1 MIQSGRT
8 AHAKDGDIR
17 YRIAL
22 TGPLAVL
29 VLVLMAAMMP
39 AGARAAGCT
48 TTVSSTSA
56 AASAV
61 SSAAPGSV
69 VCLADGSYGRLSLNA
84 SKSAPGVTVQAADPG
99 AATIAGATMAG
110 SYITLA
116 QFRVQGGS
124 VDVQPASTGM
134 TIDHNLMIGNRTNYA
149 VYVCPGTTTVRCN
162 DVSITNNQIQ
172 GSFDEDQIQANLYH
186 DGPDADPYGLL
197 VEGNEFLGNVE
208 WGNHDDVFQSVWG
221 GDNLYFRKNY
231 LHDFGGQGFFV
242 KDQPAR
248 STGSSST
255 TTSSCART
263 SRCDPTSLCP
273 TWQLAAVQIF
283 GPVKNVSIRHNTVW
297 PGSGGG
303 QSWLRGSGWA
313 GPTVFSDN
321 VFANLNSDASGLTT
335 GYAAANNTYC
345 GGSGMPSAGLTSDC
359 NPAFGDAN
367 GNDLRQAN
375 GRGVDWRVADQHYG
389 PGAGTTTP
397 PDTTA
402 PDTTISSGPGG
413 PTIDATPAFGFTST
427 EAGSTFTCRVDAGAW
442 AACTSPWTTAALA
455 DGAHSVSVRARD
467 AAGNTDASPA
477 ARSFTVDTAA
487 PHTTITS
494 QPGAL
499 SLSGSGSV
507 SFTVNESG
515 AGSQCRLDNGAWS
528 ACSSPY
534 QVSGLGVGQHQVDVR
549 SSTPPATSSLRARA
563 PRGPSSSR

>member
-8 AHAKDGDIR
+8 AHAKDGAIR
-17 YRIAL
+17 YRVAL

-29 VLVLMAAMMP
+29 MLVLMAAMMP
-39 AGARAAGCT
+39 AGAQAAGCT
-48 TTVSSTSA
+48 TTLSSTSA

-99 AATIAGATMAG
+99 AATIAGATHG
-110 SYITLA
+110 RQLPHP
-116 QFRVQGGS
+116 RPVQGAGRIGRRPAR
-124 VDVQPASTGM
+124 VDRDDDRSQPHGRQPHRLRRLRLS
-134 TIDHNLMIGNRTNYA
+134 
-149 VYVCPGTTTVRCN
+149 GTTTVRCN
-162 DVSITNNQIQ
+162 DVSITNNKIQ

-242 KDQPAR
+242 KDQP
-248 STGSSST
+248 STIDGLVFDDNLIV
-255 TTSSCART
+255 RQNLP
-263 SRCDPTSLCP
+263 CDPTLLCP

-313 GPTVFSDN
+313 GPTAFSDN

-359 NPAFGDAN
+359 NPAFGDAT

-375 GRGVDWRVADQHYG
+375 GRGVDWRVADRN
-389 PGAGTTTP
+389 
-397 PDTTA
+397 TA
-402 PDTTISSGPGG
+402 
-413 PTIDATPAFGFTST
+413 
-427 EAGSTFTCRVDAGAW
+427 
-442 AACTSPWTTAALA
+442 
-455 DGAHSVSVRARD
+455 
-467 AAGNTDASPA
+467 
-477 ARSFTVDTAA
+477 
-487 PHTTITS
+487 
-494 QPGAL
+494 
-499 SLSGSGSV
+499 
-507 SFTVNESG
+507 
-515 AGSQCRLDNGAWS
+515 
-528 ACSSPY
+528 
-534 QVSGLGVGQHQVDVR
+534 
-549 SSTPPATSSLRARA
+549 RARA
-563 PRGPSSSR
+563 PRLPRHDRRARHDDRLGPRPPDR